1 MNDCVNAE
9 VRDAL
14 PDFVNNRLSDRDA
27 AIMKE
32 HIDSCA
38 DCQAE
43 AAILR
48 EARASQML
56 APKIDASRIA
66 ASIPPYAAV
75 HPAQARRAVSRR
87 PWLVAAAA
95 AIVAIGGYAIV
106 NRPAPTS
113 TTSKVAVVAPSA
125 RVSTQTEAKS
135 ASPIAETP
143 ATTVEKRTPKE
154 VEVASL
160 SLVGSTDDLSDAD
173 LESLVAALDGI
184 EGVPSAEPGSV
195 TTTVDDIDGNNDQ

>member
-14 PDFVNNRLSDRDA
+14 PDFVNNRLEGLDA
-27 AIMKE
+27 ATIKE

-48 EARASQML
+48 DVRASQMV
-56 APKIDASRIA
+56 APKMDASRIA
-66 ASIPPYAAV
+66 AAIPAYAV
-75 HPAQARRAVSRR
+75 AQPRRSTSLR
-87 PWLVAAAA
+87 PWLMAAAA
-95 AIVAIGGYAIV
+95 AIVAVGGYATL
-106 NRPAPTS
+106 NRSATSDTTPA
-113 TTSKVAVVAPSA
+113 VAVVTPAAPVA
-125 RVSTQTEAKS
+125 TQAESKS
-135 ASPIAETP
+135 AAPAAAVSPNAV
-143 ATTVEKRTPKE
+143 AKANRKE

-184 EGVPSAEPGSV
+184 ESVPSAEPGSV
-195 TTTVDDIDGNNDQ
+195 TTTVDHIDGNDDQ